1 MCEVCS
7 KNRLG
12 SATNRM
18 LLNHGFYFTYSK
30 GRTAALSIGIITLFS
45 ELQHYKKL
53 PKRVASKIF
62 RSLPHFGHTIIF
74 TNFPIFSNTLN
85 SFSILIDCTIGH
97 IHFTSISHRPILS
110 MCALSSARGE
120 APFL

>member
-1 MCEVCS
+1 MCEVCL

-12 SATNRM
+12 SATNRA

-30 GRTAALSIGIITLFS
+30 GRTAALSNGIITLFS
-45 ELQHYKKL
+45 QLQHYKKL

-62 RSLPHFGHTIIF
+62 SVLPHFGHIIIF

-85 SFSILIDCTIGH
+85 SFSILIDCTINH
-97 IHFTSISHRPILS
+97 IHFTSISHKPI
-110 MCALSSARGE
+110 
-120 APFL
+120 